1 MHLLTVLIGGIESD
15 PTPAQIA
22 GTAARNEGN
31 SGLYR
36 FAGDIANELVV
47 PEYFNWNGTRAGEI
61 KSKDPPGSRGIAGFI
76 RLHLQEFPADRV
88 AIVGNSWGGHTAL
101 EVVRQLRESET
112 PLAISLVVF
121 LDASST
127 GRGPVRP
134 KALPV
139 NVNRAVSY
147 YTRNAF
153 VWGKWDG
160 GTRLDNVDLG
170 DPANRFIVN
179 GEPPYNA
186 PFDVRG
192 HVAAEWDDEIHS
204 DIKRRLLKLLPE
216 QNIHDQ

>member
-1 MHLLTVLIGGIESD
+1 LHLLAILIGGIDSD

-22 GTAARNEGN
+22 GMAGRREGN

-36 FAGDIANELVV
+36 FAGDLAGDLVV

-61 KSKDPPGSRGIAGFI
+61 KTKDPSGPSGITEFV
-76 RLHLQEFPADRV
+76 RRHLQEYPADRL

-101 EVVRQLRESET
+101 EVARHLREGET
-112 PLAISLVVF
+112 PLAVNLVIF

-127 GRGPVRP
+127 GRGSAKP
-134 KALPV
+134 KTLPV
-139 NVNRAVSY
+139 NVNRAVSF

-153 VWGKWDG
+153 VWGKWDVG
-160 GTRLDNVDLG
+160 KRLENVDLG

-186 PFDVRG
+186 PFDIRG
-192 HVAAEWDDEIHS
+192 HVAAEWDEEIHL
-204 DIKRRLLKLLPE
+204 DIRRRLMELLPVGE
-216 QNIHDQ
+216 EDRR